1 MSTSVT
7 PKMLAFSSPELL
19 NVWLKENHDTQTEL
33 LVQIFKKG
41 SGVQSV
47 TWNDVVIESL
57 CWGWIDGVKRSLDD
71 VSYVQRITPRKPKSV
86 WSKRNTE
93 HVKRLINEG
102 RMQEA
107 GLLHV
112 REAKA
117 DGRWEKAYK
126 VSELEV
132 PEDFLAALENTPKAK
147 IFYETL
153 TKSSRSV
160 IAYGLESAKKPETR
174 QKRFNKYMDM
184 LNNEEKPN

>member
-71 VSYVQRITPRKPKSV
+71 ASYVQRITPRKPKSV

-93 HVKRLINEG
+93 HVERLINEG